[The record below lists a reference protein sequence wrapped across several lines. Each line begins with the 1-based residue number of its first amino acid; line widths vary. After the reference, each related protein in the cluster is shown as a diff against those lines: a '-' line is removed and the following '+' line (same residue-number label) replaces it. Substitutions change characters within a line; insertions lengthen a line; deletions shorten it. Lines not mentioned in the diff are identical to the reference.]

1 LVSWYRTA
9 IGGHHDR
16 RAEDHP
22 RQGWLGL
29 LELAKQLG
37 NAKRDGTSGVNTLK
51 VAVRLSNTQVS
62 RR

>member
-1 LVSWYRTA
+1 
-9 IGGHHDR
+9 
-16 RAEDHP
+16 
-22 RQGWLGL
+22 L